1 MQSLRRPSP
10 ARGFTLIELL
20 VVIGIIVLL
29 AAILMPVVS
38 RVRQQSFNTST
49 QAQMQRIM
57 QACESYFHDFNAY
70 PGPVAN
76 ANLNG
81 GSAPAPLASTN
92 GQSINGFVTSSENL
106 VLGLLG
112 FMNPPTTSALGPR
125 YNGTSTTTV
134 LPPAHDV
141 LSLNFLHPAS
151 YHYIDYVPDEL
162 TTGITTSGLTRNLP
176 YARGSTSAKPSDTI
190 VPEFIDRYPAAMPI
204 LYSRAYV
211 GNPGIAAAYSSA
223 TVTPAP
229 QYNWLEL
236 AAYGS
241 NLQNSSGGGAWQL
254 FSQQNQTTMFSTFTA
269 NTTWADTTAVP
280 FNDFVPPSS
289 GTPPA
294 GSNYLYSNPNIA
306 SSTRGKDGFILIDA
320 GIDRTYGTLDDIILT
335 P

>member
-1 MQSLRRPSP
+1 MQSVRRPFP
-10 ARGFTLIELL
+10 PRGFTLIELL

-57 QACESYFHDFNAY
+57 QACESYYHDFNAY
-70 PGPVAN
+70 PGPIAN

-81 GSAPAPLASTN
+81 GSAPAPLASN
-92 GQSINGFVTSSENL
+92 SGSSISGFVTSSENL

-151 YHYIDYVPDEL
+151 YHYIDYVADEL
-162 TTGITTSGLTRNLP
+162 TTGITTSGFTRNLP
-176 YARGSTSAKPSDTI
+176 YARGSTSAKPTDTI

-204 LYSRAYV
+204 LYSRANV
-211 GNPGIAAAYSSA
+211 GNPGIASA
-223 TVTPAP
+223 DDTT
-229 QYNWLEL
+229 QYDWQEL

-241 NLQNSSGGGAWQL
+241 NLQTSSGGGMWQL
-254 FSQQNQTTMFSTFTA
+254 FKQQNQTTMFTTFTA

-280 FNDFVPPSS
+280 FNDFVPPTS
-289 GTPPA
+289 GTPSA

-306 SSTRGKDGFILIDA
+306 SSVRGKDGFILIDA
-320 GIDRTYGTLDDIILT
+320 GLDRTYGTLDDIILT